1 MWFEK
6 HSRIQRERVK
16 REGKKLEERYDN
28 IETELQEYYNN
39 QIDPKYVYNELL
51 DFEDRSRR
59 CNPRIDGVTQR
70 KGEIW
75 EQRDDEI

>member
-28 IETELQEYYNN
+28 IETELQEFYNN

>member
-16 REGKKLEERYDN
+16 REGKKLQERYDN
-28 IETELQEYYNN
+28 IETELQEFYNN
-39 QIDPKYVYNELL
+39 PIDPKYVYNELL

-75 EQRDDEI
+75 EQCDDEI